1 MCRASRGPVE
11 RRTLDVMTTH
21 NIKFSS
27 RQLGK
32 NGPTVTSPALGGMS
46 LSGAYGAVDDEEGV
60 RVIHAYLDAGGTLID
75 TGDFYGAGHNEMLIA
90 RALRERD
97 RDGVVLSVKFGALLT
112 PVGMPAG
119 FDGRPEAVT
128 SSLTYSLQRL
138 GPARLDPQVP
148 IEETVGAVQELVEAG
163 YVRHI
168 GLSEVSADTIR
179 RAAAVAPISD
189 LQIEYSLLSR
199 GIETNGILDTCR
211 ELGIGITAYSVLGRG
226 LIGGSGALGG
236 SLAHMPRFQ
245 GDNLDHNRALLTT
258 LEEIAAAK
266 GVTLAQLAIAWVA
279 ARGEHIVPV
288 IGSRRVSQVESMAGA
303 NEVTLDD
310 ADLAR
315 IDDAVPVGAARGDRY
330 PTQFMAQLD
339 SEL

>member
-1 MCRASRGPVE
+1 
-11 RRTLDVMTTH
+11 MTTH
-21 NIKFSS
+21 NITFSS

-46 LSGAYGAVDDEEGV
+46 LSGAYGAVEDDEGV

-90 RALRERD
+90 RALRERS
-97 RDGVVLSVKFGALLT
+97 RDDVVLSVKFGALLT

-119 FDGRPEAVT
+119 FDARPEAVR

-138 GPARLDPQVP
+138 GTDHIDIYRPARLDPQVP
-148 IEETVGAVQELVEAG
+148 IEETVGAIQELVEAG

-189 LQIEYSLLSR
+189 VQIEYSLLSR
-199 GIETNGILDTCR
+199 GIETNGILETCR

-245 GDNLDHNRALLTT
+245 GDNLDHNRALLVT

-266 GVTLAQLAIAWVA
+266 DITLAQLAIAWVA
-279 ARGEHIVPV
+279 ARGEQIVPV

-303 NEVTLDD
+303 NAVTLDA
-310 ADLAR
+310 ADRAR
-315 IDDAVPVGAARGDRY
+315 IDAAVPVGAARGDRY
-330 PTQFMAQLD
+330 PTRFMTQLD
-339 SEL
+339 SER

>member
-1 MCRASRGPVE
+1 
-11 RRTLDVMTTH
+11 MTTH
-21 NIKFSS
+21 NIRFSSS

-46 LSGAYGAVDDEEGV
+46 LSGAYGKVDDEEGV

-90 RALRERD
+90 RSLRERD
-97 RDGVVLSVKFGALLT
+97 RDDVVLSVKFGALLT
-112 PVGMPAG
+112 PDGIPAG
-119 FDGRPEAVT
+119 FDGRPEAVR
-128 SSLTYSLQRL
+128 SSLAYSLQRL
-138 GPARLDPQVP
+138 GTDHVDIYRPARLDPQVP

-179 RAAAVAPISD
+179 RAATVAPISD

-199 GIETNGILDTCR
+199 GIESNGILDTCR
-211 ELGIGITAYSVLGRG
+211 ERGIGITAYSVLGRG
-226 LIGGSGALGG
+226 LIGGSGAVDG
-236 SLAHMPRFQ
+236 SLARMPRFQ
-245 GDNLDHNRALLTT
+245 GDNLDHNRALLTA
-258 LEEIAAAK
+258 LQEIAAAK

-279 ARGEHIVPV
+279 ARGEHVVPV
-288 IGSRRVSQVESMAGA
+288 IGSRRVSQVESMAEA
-303 NEVTLDD
+303 DAVVLDD

-315 IDDAVPVGAARGDRY
+315 IDAAVPVGAARGDRY
-330 PTQFMAQLD
+330 PSQFMAQLD
-339 SEL
+339 SERPAAG

>member
-1 MCRASRGPVE
+1 VNIA
-11 RRTLDVMTTH
+11 MTTD
-21 NIKFSS
+21 NSLS
-27 RQLGK
+27 RQLGSR
-32 NGPTVTSPALGGMS
+32 GPRVSSLALGCMGMS
-46 LSGAYGAVDDEEGV
+46 GMYGPSDESESIAT
-60 RVIHAYLDAGGTLID
+60 IHAALDAGITLLD

-90 RALRERD
+90 RALRERV
-97 RDGVVLSVKFGALLT
+97 RDDVVLSVKFGALLT

-119 FDGRPEAVT
+119 FDGRPEAVR

-138 GPARLDPQVP
+138 GTDHVDIYRPARLDPQVP

-303 NEVTLDD
+303 NDVTLDD
-310 ADLAR
+310 AELTR
-315 IDDAVPVGAARGDRY
+315 IDAAVPVGAARGDRY

>member
-1 MCRASRGPVE
+1 
-11 RRTLDVMTTH
+11 MTTLSR
-21 NIKFSS
+21 FSS

-32 NGPTVTSPALGGMS
+32 NGPVVTSPALGGMS

-90 RALRERD
+90 RALRERS
-97 RDGVVLSVKFGALLT
+97 RDDVVLSVKFGALLT

-119 FDGRPEAVT
+119 FDGRPEAVK

-138 GPARLDPQVP
+138 GTDHIDIYRPARLDPQVP
-148 IEETVGAVQELVEAG
+148 IEETVGAVQEMVEAG

-168 GLSEVSADTIR
+168 GLSEVGAETIR
-179 RAAAVAPISD
+179 RAAAVAPIAD

-199 GIETNGILDTCR
+199 GIETNGILDICR

-226 LIGGSGALGG
+226 LIGGSGTVDG
-236 SLAHMPRFQ
+236 SLGRMPRFQ
-245 GDNLDHNRALLTT
+245 GDNLDHNRALVTA

-279 ARGEHIVPV
+279 ACGEHIVPV
-288 IGSRRVSQVESMAGA
+288 IGSRRVSQVESMVGA
-303 NEVTLDD
+303 NDVVLDD

-315 IDDAVPVGAARGDRY
+315 IDAAVPVGAARGDRY
-330 PTQFMAQLD
+330 PTQFMGQLD
-339 SEL
+339 SER

>member
-1 MCRASRGPVE
+1 
-11 RRTLDVMTTH
+11 MTT
-21 NIKFSS
+21 NTNRFSTS

-97 RDGVVLSVKFGALLT
+97 RDAVVLSVKFGALLT

-119 FDGRPEAVT
+119 FDARPEAVR

-138 GPARLDPQVP
+138 GTDHIDIYRPARLDPQVP

-179 RAAAVAPISD
+179 RAAEVAPISD

-245 GDNLDHNRALLTT
+245 GDNLDHNRALLIT
-258 LEEIAAAK
+258 LEEIAEAK
-266 GVTLAQLAIAWVA
+266 GITLAQLAIAWVA

-303 NEVTLDD
+303 NAVVLDE

-315 IDDAVPVGAARGDRY
+315 IDAAVPVGAARGDRY

>member
-1 MCRASRGPVE
+1 
-11 RRTLDVMTTH
+11 MTTSD
-21 NIKFSS
+21 KTQFSS

-32 NGPTVTSPALGGMS
+32 TGPTVTSPALGGMS
-46 LSGAYGAVDDEEGV
+46 LSGAYGAVDDDEGV

-90 RALRERD
+90 RALRERS
-97 RDGVVLSVKFGALLT
+97 RDDAVLSVKFGALIT
-112 PVGMPAG
+112 PAGMPVG
-119 FDGRPEAVT
+119 FDGRPEAVR
-128 SSLTYSLQRL
+128 SFLTYSLQRL
-138 GPARLDPQVP
+138 GTDHIDIYRPARVDPQVP

-179 RAAAVAPISD
+179 RATAVASISD

-236 SLAHMPRFQ
+236 SLAMMPRFQ
-245 GDNLDHNRALLTT
+245 GDNLDHNRALLAT
-258 LEEIAAAK
+258 LEEIATAK
-266 GVTLAQLAIAWVA
+266 GITLAQLAIAWVA
-279 ARGEHIVPV
+279 AQSEHIVPV
-288 IGSRRVSQVESMAGA
+288 IGARRVSQVESMVGA
-303 NEVTLDD
+303 NAVTLDK

-315 IDDAVPVGAARGDRY
+315 IDAAVPVGAARGDRY
-330 PTQFMAQLD
+330 PTQFMGQLD
-339 SEL
+339 SERPAAG

>member
-1 MCRASRGPVE
+1 M
-11 RRTLDVMTTH
+11 TL
-21 NIKFSS
+21 NIKFSTS
-27 RQLGK
+27 RQLGE

-97 RDGVVLSVKFGALLT
+97 RDDVVLSVKFGALLT

-119 FDGRPEAVT
+119 FDGRPEAVK

-138 GPARLDPQVP
+138 GTDHVDIYRPARLDPKVP

-179 RAAAVAPISD
+179 RATAVAPVSD

-310 ADLAR
+310 ADLTR
-315 IDDAVPVGAARGDRY
+315 IDAAVPVGAARGDRY
-330 PTQFMAQLD
+330 PTQFMGQLD

>member
-1 MCRASRGPVE
+1 
-11 RRTLDVMTTH
+11 MTT
-21 NIKFSS
+21 NTNKLSTN

-46 LSGAYGAVDDEEGV
+46 LSGVYGAVDDEEGV

-97 RDGVVLSVKFGALLT
+97 RDEVVLSVKFGALLT

-119 FDGRPEAVT
+119 FDGRPEAVR

-138 GPARLDPQVP
+138 GTDHVDIYRPARLDPQVP

-168 GLSEVSADTIR
+168 GLSEVSADTVR

-236 SLAHMPRFQ
+236 SLALMPRFQ

-258 LEEIAAAK
+258 LEEIAEAK
-266 GVTLAQLAIAWVA
+266 GITLAQLAIAWVA

-303 NEVTLDD
+303 NAVTLDE
-310 ADLAR
+310 AELAR
-315 IDDAVPVGAARGDRY
+315 IDAAVPVGAARGDRY
-330 PTQFMAQLD
+330 PTQFMDQLD
-339 SEL
+339 SEQ

>member
-1 MCRASRGPVE
+1 
-11 RRTLDVMTTH
+11 MTTSTS
-21 NIKFSS
+21 FTS

-90 RALRERD
+90 RALRERS
-97 RDGVVLSVKFGALLT
+97 RDDVVLSVKFGALLT

-119 FDGRPEAVT
+119 FDGRPEAVR

-138 GPARLDPQVP
+138 GTDHVDIYRPARLDPQVP
-148 IEETVGAVQELVEAG
+148 IEETVGAIQELVEAG

-199 GIETNGILDTCR
+199 GIETNGILETCR

-226 LIGGSGALGG
+226 LIGGSGTLGG

-245 GDNLDHNRALLTT
+245 GDNLDHNRALLVT

-279 ARGEHIVPV
+279 AQGEHIVPV
-288 IGSRRVSQVESMAGA
+288 IGSRKVSQIESMAGA
-303 NEVTLDD
+303 NAVVLDD
-310 ADLAR
+310 ADRAR
-315 IDDAVPVGAARGDRY
+315 IDAAVPVGAARGDRY
-330 PTQFMAQLD
+330 PTRFMTQLD
-339 SEL
+339 SER

>member
-1 MCRASRGPVE
+1 
-11 RRTLDVMTTH
+11 MTDFD
-21 NIKFSS
+21 IEFSSS
-27 RQLGK
+27 RQLGE

-90 RALRERD
+90 RALRERS
-97 RDGVVLSVKFGALLT
+97 RDDVVLSVKFGALLT

-119 FDGRPEAVT
+119 FDGRPEAVR

-138 GPARLDPQVP
+138 GTDHIDIYRPARLDPQVP
-148 IEETVGAVQELVEAG
+148 IEETVGAVQEMVDAG

-168 GLSEVSADTIR
+168 GLSEVSAATVR
-179 RAAAVAPISD
+179 RAATVAPISD

-226 LIGGSGALGG
+226 LIGGSGAVDG
-236 SLAHMPRFQ
+236 SLARMPRFQ
-245 GDNLDHNRALLTT
+245 GDNLDHNRALLTA
-258 LEEIAAAK
+258 LQEIAAAK

-279 ARGEHIVPV
+279 ARGEYVVPV
-288 IGSRRVSQVESMAGA
+288 IGSRRVEQVASMAGA
-303 NEVTLDD
+303 NAVELDD

-315 IDDAVPVGAARGDRY
+315 IDAAVPVGAARGARY
-330 PTQFMAQLD
+330 PTQFMDQLD
-339 SEL
+339 SERSTAG

>member
-1 MCRASRGPVE
+1 
-11 RRTLDVMTTH
+11 MTTH
-21 NIKFSS
+21 DITFSS

-97 RDGVVLSVKFGALLT
+97 RDDVVLSVKFGALLT

-119 FDGRPEAVT
+119 FDARPEAVR

-138 GPARLDPQVP
+138 GTDHIDIYRPARLDPQVP
-148 IEETVGAVQELVEAG
+148 IEETVGAIQELVEAG

-168 GLSEVSADTIR
+168 GLSEISAETIR

-226 LIGGSGALGG
+226 LIGGSGTVGG

-303 NEVTLDD
+303 NAVTLDD

-339 SEL
+339 SEG

>member
-1 MCRASRGPVE
+1 
-11 RRTLDVMTTH
+11 MTTF
-21 NIKFSS
+21 KS

-46 LSGAYGAVDDEEGV
+46 LSGAYGQVDDEEGV

-97 RDGVVLSVKFGALLT
+97 RDDAVLSVKFGALLT

-119 FDGRPEAVT
+119 FDGRPEAVR

-138 GPARLDPQVP
+138 GTDHVDIYRPARLDPKVP
-148 IEETVGAVQELVEAG
+148 IEETVGAVHELVEAG

-226 LIGGSGALGG
+226 LIGGSGTVGG

-279 ARGEHIVPV
+279 SRGEHIVPV

-310 ADLAR
+310 VDLAR
-315 IDDAVPVGAARGDRY
+315 IDAAVPVGAARGDRY
-330 PTQFMAQLD
+330 PSQFMAHLD